1 MTRSQAVAVALN
13 VVNTVIQFLLVTQQ
27 DISIPPLLK
36 VVLGASAVGIGVVL
50 TALRIVPSGPTID
63 VTQGDRPVTGG

>member
-63 VTQGDRPVTGG
+63 VPQGDRPVTGG